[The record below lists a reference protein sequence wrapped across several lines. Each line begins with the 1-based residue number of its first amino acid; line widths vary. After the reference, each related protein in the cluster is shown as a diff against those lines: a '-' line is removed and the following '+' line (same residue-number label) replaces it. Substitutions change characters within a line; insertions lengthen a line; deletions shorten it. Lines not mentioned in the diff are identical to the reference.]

1 MDYKKLIAAAGLA
14 LAMLASASAAGQS
27 PATKDGTEAGNAS
40 AQLAVLLDEH
50 WQWWLAT
57 NPFEATSLG
66 VRDYDNQVPDI
77 SLEAVDRNS
86 AQAEIFLKRL
96 GAIPDAGLTAAD
108 RTNKA
113 VLHWQLQRDVS
124 ANSFGQ
130 RTMLFTSYSSW
141 PQGFAYLGNGL
152 PFFKRADFESY
163 LARLAQYPAFN
174 AKAMSVTAK
183 ALAEGQVQPCSTL
196 AGAARAFRGPVQGAA
211 EDTPFFAPFKR
222 AKPSDMSD
230 ADWSAL
236 KGGAAAIIQDTL
248 TPEYNRFADW
258 YEQSYLPKCR
268 KSDSASSLPGGK
280 SWYEEQIRRHTTTNL
295 SAAEIHDIG
304 IAENK
309 RIAARMDAI
318 AREAG
323 YASRRD
329 YLAKLKSD
337 PRYFAKSAGEL
348 LREAA
353 WEAKRIDGLMPQY
366 FSTLPRNP
374 YGVKPIPA
382 ETAEGTTTAYYMPGA
397 PASGIAGTYYVNTS
411 KLEQRPLWELPA
423 LTVHEAVPGH
433 HHQISFQQEVELPM
447 FRKHA
452 VLFTAYAE
460 GWGLYAEYLGEEM
473 GLYDTPEKMM
483 GRLSYEAWRASR
495 LVVDTGIHAMGWDKG
510 RAVAY
515 MKENTGL
522 TDANIDAE
530 VNRYISWPGQALG
543 YKIGEIRIRELRQQ
557 AEQELGPKFDL
568 REFHDVLL
576 SSGSVPLEVLSDQ
589 VQQWIA
595 ATRNK
600 VG

>member
-1 MDYKKLIAAAGLA
+1 MNYKKLIAVASLA
-14 LAMLASASAAGQS
+14 LATVASVDAAGQS
-27 PATKDGTEAGNAS
+27 PEKGGETAGDAS
-40 AQLAVLLDEH
+40 VQLSGLLDEH
-50 WQWWLAT
+50 WQWWLAA

-66 VRDYDNQVPDI
+66 VRDYDDQVPDI
-77 SLEAVDRNS
+77 SLEAADRRA
-86 AQAEIFLKRL
+86 AQAEAFLKRL
-96 GAIPDAGLTAAD
+96 GAISDAELTAAD

-113 VLHWQLQRDVS
+113 VLAWQLRREVS
-124 ANSFGQ
+124 ENSFGQ

-141 PQGFAYLGNGL
+141 PQGFAQLGNGL

-163 LARLAQYPAFN
+163 LNRLGQYPALN
-174 AKAMSVTAK
+174 AQAMAVTAK
-183 ALAEGQVQPCSTL
+183 ALADGQVQPCSTL
-196 AGAARAFRGPVQGAA
+196 TGAARAFRGPVQGPV
-211 EDTPFFAPFKR
+211 EETPFFAPFKR
-222 AKPSDMSD
+222 AKPSDMND
-230 ADWSAL
+230 ADWS
-236 KGGAAAIIQDTL
+236 KMKQWAAAIIRDTL

-258 YEQSYLPKCR
+258 YEQTYLPNCR
-268 KSDSASSLPGGK
+268 KSDSASALPGGK
-280 SWYEEQIRRHTTTNL
+280 LWYEDQIRKHTTTNL
-295 SAAEIHDIG
+295 SAAEIHHIG

-309 RIAARMDAI
+309 RIAARMDQI
-318 AREAG
+318 AGEAG
-323 YASRRD
+323 YASRKD

-337 PRYFAKSAGEL
+337 PRYFAKSADEL

-366 FSTLPRNP
+366 FKTLPRNP

-411 KLEQRPLWELPA
+411 KLAQRPLWELPA
-423 LTVHEAVPGH
+423 LTAHEAVPGH
-433 HHQISFQQEVELPM
+433 HHQISFQQEVDLPM

-495 LVVDTGIHAMGWDKG
+495 LVVDTGIHAMGWDKAK
-510 RAVAY
+510 AVAY
-515 MKENTGL
+515 MRENAGL
-522 TDANIDAE
+522 TEANIDAE

-557 AEQELGPKFDL
+557 AEAELGPRFDL
-568 REFHDVLL
+568 REFHDILL

-589 VQQWIA
+589 VRQWIA
-595 ATRNK
+595 ATK
-600 VG
+600 SKAG